1 MAARARLELAMTGV
15 KDQCVYQFHHLA
27 INILPRLQKFLG
39 IGLTYKALQS
49 SALPQVSYNATRK
62 EAKMKFRI

>member
-1 MAARARLELAMTGV
+1 MAASGSLELPNSGV
-15 KDQCVYQFHHLA
+15 KDLWLYQFAYEA
-27 INILPRLQKFLG
+27 INIFPRLQKFLG

-62 EAKMKFRI
+62 GVKNEI